1 MWIKICANTNLEDA
15 QRAADL
21 GADALGFV
29 FAPSRRQVTAHEVA
43 AITQHL
49 PETIERIGVFDTH
62 TASEIIA
69 TVRHAHL
76 SGVQLHRPLDAALV
90 TDLTQGLGSD
100 VCIIQTVAWAVGDRT
115 TAAKE
120 VEHALEQIDAQP
132 AVCRV
137 LIDSRVGPVS
147 GGTGV
152 PFGWSDAAEV
162 LHAGQGRHG
171 LIVAGGLRP
180 ENVAAAISIL
190 RPWGVDV
197 ATGVEQ
203 VPGQKRSRQT
213 QTFHRER
220 PCCRRKQRRG
230 VLTKAIRPATLRAGR
245 VTVA

>member
-15 QRAADL
+15 QLAATL

-29 FAPSRRQVTAHEVA
+29 FAGSRRQVTATEAA
-43 AITQHL
+43 AITAHL
-49 PETIERIGVFDTH
+49 PDSIERIGVFDTH

-90 TDLTQGLGSD
+90 AGLVQGLGSD
-100 VCIIQTVAWAVGDRT
+100 ICIIQTVAWAVGDRT

-132 AVCRV
+132 TVCRV

-180 ENVAAAISIL
+180 ENVSAAITIL

-203 VPGQKRSRQT
+203 VPGKKDPGKLKLFVENARVAAESSS
-213 QTFHRER
+213 
-220 PCCRRKQRRG
+220 
-230 VLTKAIRPATLRAGR
+230 AGGS
-245 VTVA
+245 